1 MIDAIGKNVNLY
13 AYKPQQ
19 SKVNFTAQPDEFV
32 KQDDNKEEKK
42 GLSKRLNGVLQAVLA
57 LVH

>member
-42 GLSKRLNGVLQAVLA
+42 RTFQKG
-57 LVH
+57 